1 MKRLSSLYLFFG
13 AESVMAASMGIN
25 ESIFNNYLS
34 DTFQMTAEAR
44 GGLEF
49 PRELPGFL
57 VVVFAGILGA
67 LSLTRMG
74 ALAAVVFAAGT
85 AGLGLAGN
93 SYAFMVAAM
102 LVGSMGMHLIRRYRI
117 RSRSP

>member
-13 AESVMAASMGIN
+13 AEIVMAASMGIN

-57 VVVFAGILGA
+57 VVVFAGILA
-67 LSLTRMG
+67 RSLTRMG
-74 ALAAVVFAAGT
+74 AGRGVAAGT
-85 AGLGLAGN
+85 AGRTRG
-93 SYAFMVAAM
+93 
-102 LVGSMGMHLIRRYRI
+102 
-117 RSRSP
+117 